1 VEYPRPTNNLIATLR
16 GLPEDHSV
24 AKLRPAFPL
33 GNLIEVLEQKYKIG
47 QEKIED
53 LIAKHWTALV
63 GEHAAHRSAPQR
75 VVGGGI
81 LLIQVNN
88 PMLRQELQFQQ
99 HKILDR
105 LHRLPGGGVI
115 KALNFRAG

>member
-1 VEYPRPTNNLIATLR
+1 
-16 GLPEDHSV
+16 
-24 AKLRPAFPL
+24 
-33 GNLIEVLEQKYKIG
+33 
-47 QEKIED
+47 
-53 LIAKHWTALV
+53 
-63 GEHAAHRSAPQR
+63 
-75 VVGGGI
+75 VGGGI